1 MARYI
6 YNCKECGYNKTI
18 AAKPQEYNNIKNN
31 IVCDKCGAGMSRVF
45 SRTFNQ
51 KIDKSSAEI
60 VESLVREKEKIIEKF
75 NSGDLK
81 TISDICGED

>member
-6 YNCKECGYNKTI
+6 YQCNKCGYNKTI
-18 AAKPQEYNNIKNN
+18 NMKPQEYNNIKDS
-31 IVCDKCGAGMSRVF
+31 IVCDKCGEGLKRVF
-45 SRTFNQ
+45 SKTFNQ

-60 VESLVREKEKIIEKF
+60 VESLVREKERIIEKF